1 MMRAIISFL
10 SFAVFLFPSFSYG
23 EGQNAYPYGVAI
35 KGSELFIL
43 FDDSSSMEGERIDQ
57 ARKSVLALLESLKKN
72 QHIIALD
79 KVHFVPINAASTT
92 GKVDSAELKNYVER
106 ISADGG
112 TTMARSVDYVNR
124 ALPNLDHAV
133 VFAFTDGQISDHVDF
148 ERQLRSLFNSS
159 STADVNFHF
168 LEVGTNNPAITNTIK
183 EMTEKMKD
191 APIVRKGSAE
201 SLGNFGDFDKRIQ
214 ALTQGILSRGLK
226 QQVAKMFGAQ
236 TRLNSAEGTLE
247 PVLRKTQGIK
257 ASVERQASALRKNLE
272 GLEGELKESIAKLE
286 QKTVGEALADYMK
299 AVRDIRE
306 VHNDGIINY
315 LRDYRNL
322 TSDMESIERENR
334 AAAQLVK
341 EMEDASSGIKLAT
354 AELKTKNPNE
364 YAALPENVRNWIEK
378 ESSQTEQR
386 IAPLKTKQ
394 EALAKE
400 ISALRE
406 SVGKTESSALEA
418 FRRLQRDKLE
428 EFRQAYLKRF
438 GKDQWSEL
446 MKSSASSGMY
456 YDNATGEW
464 VMTGVHV
471 TGGGGSGGSSSRS
484 SGPGIKV
491 RNEGVII
498 NLGGGGGGGTPVS
511 QFINNGTII
520 TKVEPSNGGFTFFLN
535 NGNLITISSDNLHER
550 AGFLWTRFE
559 NGFLIMKR
567 NDQGE
572 ISEVLYVTDE
582 DLAKIAEDI
591 HSSEG
596 KGTPTYLSKNFPNHQ
611 AFWPAI
617 LNLLLGPEEVDGA
630 LADLHAKERG
640 GAQPG
645 MVGKLGHTALSAA
658 ELYAAKRLIAPTFS
672 QPGVNWPSINK
683 SASQIYRQ
691 QQEILLQT
699 DRLRSTAQELAEK
712 TKALEALRS
721 SVTGPGGRITRAQL
735 LQKHIDDIAATSRKL
750 QELQTAIGNRAGST
764 AELSSALQRATTR
777 SLPQQALR
785 LSGNLLRWGAGTV
798 LAYDAAKSTYQV
810 WALDVDPQWR
820 ILNKVAPAEAVS
832 RMKNYLMQ
840 RGYNTDRERRQM
852 KTEEFFE
859 ALK

>member
-1 MMRAIISFL
+1 MMRVVVSFL
-10 SFAVFLFPSFSYG
+10 SLAVLLFSGFAYG
-23 EGQNAYPYGVAI
+23 ESDAP
-35 KGSELFIL
+35 KGTELFIL
-43 FDDSSSMEGERIDQ
+43 FDDSSSMEGERIEQ
-57 ARKSVLALLESLKKN
+57 ARKSVLALLESLGKN

-79 KVHFVPINAASTT
+79 KVHFVPINAEQTT
-92 GKVDSAELKNYVER
+92 GKVGSQELKNYVQR
-106 ISADGG
+106 VSASGG
-112 TTMARSVDYVNR
+112 TYMSRSVDYVNR
-124 ALPNLDHAV
+124 KLPQLDQAV
-133 VFAFTDGQISDHVDF
+133 VFAFTDGQISDQVEF
-148 ERQLRSLFNSS
+148 ERDLRSLFNSQ

-168 LEVGTNNPAITNTIK
+168 LEVGTTNPSITATIT
-183 EMTEKMKD
+183 ELNEKMKD
-191 APIVRKGSAE
+191 SPIVRKGTAE
-201 SLGNFGDFDKRIQ
+201 SLSNFGDFEKRMQ

-236 TRLNSAEGTLE
+236 TKLSNAEGTLE
-247 PVLRKTQGIK
+247 PVLRRTQDIK
-257 ASVERQASALRKNLE
+257 SSVERQASALRKKLE
-272 GLEGELKESIAKLE
+272 GVEGELKESIAKLD

-306 VHNDGIINY
+306 VHNDGILSY

-322 TSDMESIERENR
+322 TSDMESIEKENR
-334 AAAQLVK
+334 TAAQLVK
-341 EMEDASSGIKLAT
+341 EMENASNGIKLAT
-354 AELKTKNPNE
+354 AELKTKNPAE

-394 EALAKE
+394 EALGKD
-400 ISALRE
+400 ILALRE

-438 GKDQWSEL
+438 GKDQWADL

-456 YDNATGEW
+456 YDNSSGEW

-471 TGGGGSGGSSSRS
+471 TGGGSGSGSSSSRS
-484 SGPGIKV
+484 SGPAIKV

-520 TKVEPSNGGFTFFLN
+520 TKVEASSGGFTFFLN
-535 NGNLITISSDNLHER
+535 NGNLITISSDNLHKR
-550 AGFLWTRFE
+550 AGFFWTRFE
-559 NGFLIMKR
+559 KGFLIMR
-567 NDQGE
+567 QNDQGE
-572 ISEVLYVTDE
+572 IGEVLYVTDE

-596 KGTPTYLSKNFPNHQ
+596 KGTPTYLSKNFSNHEP
-611 AFWPAI
+611 FWPAI
-617 LNLLLGPEEVDGA
+617 LNLLVGPEEVDGT
-630 LADLHAKERG
+630 LTDLQAKERG
-640 GAQPG
+640 GSRPG
-645 MVGKLGHTALSAA
+645 IAGKLGHTAVSAA
-658 ELYAAKRLIAPTFS
+658 ELYAAQRLVAPTFK
-672 QPGVNWPSINK
+672 QPGINWPSINK
-683 SASQIYRQ
+683 SASDIYKQ
-691 QQEILLQT
+691 QQDILRMT
-699 DRLRSTAQELAEK
+699 DRLRDTAKELADK
-712 TKALEALRS
+712 TKALESLRS
-721 SVTGPGGRITRAQL
+721 SVSGPGGRITRAQL
-735 LQKHIDDIAATSRKL
+735 LQKHIDDIASTSKKL
-750 QELQTAIGNRAGST
+750 QDLQTTIGNRAGTT
-764 AELSSALQRATTR
+764 AELSNALQRATTR
-777 SLPQQALR
+777 NIPQQALR

-798 LAYDAAKSTYQV
+798 LAYDAARSTYQV

-832 RMKNYLMQ
+832 RMKNYLFQ